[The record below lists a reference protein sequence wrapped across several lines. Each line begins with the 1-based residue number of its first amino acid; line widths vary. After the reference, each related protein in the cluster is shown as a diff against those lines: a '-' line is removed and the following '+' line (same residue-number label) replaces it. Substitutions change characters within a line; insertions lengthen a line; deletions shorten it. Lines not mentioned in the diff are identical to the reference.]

1 MDVTSFLADWSA
13 GDSRSGPRI
22 RQARVRSVDS
32 DPTYTITTGQAV
44 IVPSSA
50 EWGQSEIVANYLG
63 EYPPRPGG
71 SCWYVTDGVD
81 RIILGMM
88 APDGPPSAS
97 ITLAAATAVAS
108 SATTVITTGS
118 VLHDP
123 WNMAESSG
131 TALQIPADG
140 VYSLMAY
147 ASWGANAN
155 GFRQVNLFRNGT
167 TITVNRMAS
176 SPTSNPSH
184 ATLHPGFPMSKGDL
198 VSTSVQQTTSGSI
211 NLNLLTLSAQ
221 YVGRRRTAGTASD
234 VMTDGNFASSSL
246 NVSDVSK
253 WFTYT
258 QGASSVALDQSP
270 NTYLTNVNAVKF
282 TATSGNINGLF
293 STEGIAV
300 VPGQKWQM
308 KWAVKGSVAMTEGV
322 NFSNYMAVY
331 GAASGPV
338 DENLSW
344 GTFILP
350 TVTSPSVTTSYSI
363 QTGTFT
369 IPPGVFVIRLDYE
382 FVQSTGSTR
391 SLWFG
396 NVTLQEIIS

>member
-1 MDVTSFLADWSA
+1 MDVNKFLADWNA
-13 GDSRSGPRI
+13 GEAPTKMRLG
-22 RQARVRSVDS
+22 QARVRSVDS
-32 DPTYTITTGQAV
+32 DPVYTITPGQAV
-44 IVPSSA
+44 IVPTSQ
-50 EWGQSEIVANYLG
+50 EWGTSEIVANYLG

-71 SCWYVTDGVD
+71 SCWYATDGVD

-97 ITLAAATAVAS
+97 IALAAATAVAS

-118 VLHDP
+118 VVHDP

-147 ASWGANAN
+147 ASWAANAN

-221 YVGRRRTAGTASD
+221 YVGRRRSTSGTATLISDGSFENNDITSSESAWNFTNATSATWSLDGSYLKPYTGVVALKGIHAAGTVST
-234 VMTDGNFASSSL
+234 VVSS
-246 NVSDVSK
+246 
-253 WFTYT
+253 
-258 QGASSVALDQSP
+258 
-270 NTYLTNVNAVKF
+270 NTV
-282 TATSGNINGLF
+282 IP
-293 STEGIAV
+293 V
-300 VPGQKWQM
+300 VPRQKLRISAYVQ
-308 KWAVKGSVAMTEGV
+308 ANAFIAPSATT
-322 NFSNYMAVY
+322 
-331 GAASGPV
+331 GAQFMLFTSA
-338 DENLSW
+338 D
-344 GTFILP
+344 GTPEYL
-350 TVTSPSVTTSYSI
+350 
-363 QTGTFT
+363 QTGTTATLAGTTFIT
-369 IPPGVFVIRLDYE
+369 TAYLPITADITVPDGAFVARVG
-382 FVQSTGSTR
+382 FKTMSTATNTV
-391 SLWFG
+391 WWD
-396 NVTLQEIIS
+396 EIVATEVIS

>member
-1 MDVTSFLADWSA
+1 MDVNKFLADWSA
-13 GDSRSGPRI
+13 GEAPTKMRLG
-22 RQARVRSVDS
+22 QARVRSVDS
-32 DPTYTITTGQAV
+32 DPVYTITPGQAV
-44 IVPSSA
+44 IVPTSQ
-50 EWGQSEIVANYLG
+50 EWGTSEIVANYLG

-71 SCWYVTDGVD
+71 SCWYATDGVD

-97 ITLAAATAVAS
+97 IALAAATAVAS

-118 VLHDP
+118 VVHDP

-147 ASWGANAN
+147 ASWAANAN

-221 YVGRRRTAGTASD
+221 YVGRRRSTSGTATLISDGSFENNDITSSESAWNFTNATSATWSLDGSYLKPYTGVVALKGIHAAGTVST
-234 VMTDGNFASSSL
+234 VVSS
-246 NVSDVSK
+246 
-253 WFTYT
+253 
-258 QGASSVALDQSP
+258 
-270 NTYLTNVNAVKF
+270 NTV
-282 TATSGNINGLF
+282 IP
-293 STEGIAV
+293 V
-300 VPGQKWQM
+300 VPRQKLRISAYVQ
-308 KWAVKGSVAMTEGV
+308 ANAFIAPSATT
-322 NFSNYMAVY
+322 
-331 GAASGPV
+331 GAQFMLFTSA
-338 DENLSW
+338 D
-344 GTFILP
+344 GTPEYL
-350 TVTSPSVTTSYSI
+350 
-363 QTGTFT
+363 QTGTTATLAGTTFIT
-369 IPPGVFVIRLDYE
+369 TAYLPITADITVPDGAFVARVG
-382 FVQSTGSTR
+382 FKTMSTATNTV
-391 SLWFG
+391 WWD
-396 NVTLQEIIS
+396 EIVATEVIS

>member
-1 MDVTSFLADWSA
+1 MDVNKFLADWSA
-13 GDSRSGPRI
+13 GEAPTKMRLG
-22 RQARVRSVDS
+22 QARVRSVDS
-32 DPTYTITTGQAV
+32 DPVYTITPGQAV
-44 IVPSSA
+44 IVPTSQ
-50 EWGQSEIVANYLG
+50 EWGTSEIVANYLG

-71 SCWYVTDGVD
+71 SCWYATDGVD

-97 ITLAAATAVAS
+97 IALAAATAVAS

-118 VLHDP
+118 VVHDP

-221 YVGRRRTAGTASD
+221 YVGRRRSTSGTATLISDGSFENNDITSSESAWNFTNATSATWSLDGSYLKPYTGVVALKGIHAAGTVST
-234 VMTDGNFASSSL
+234 VVSS
-246 NVSDVSK
+246 
-253 WFTYT
+253 
-258 QGASSVALDQSP
+258 
-270 NTYLTNVNAVKF
+270 NTV
-282 TATSGNINGLF
+282 IP
-293 STEGIAV
+293 V
-300 VPGQKWQM
+300 VPRQKLRISAYVQ
-308 KWAVKGSVAMTEGV
+308 ANAFIAPSATT
-322 NFSNYMAVY
+322 
-331 GAASGPV
+331 GAQFMLFTSA
-338 DENLSW
+338 D
-344 GTFILP
+344 GTPEYL
-350 TVTSPSVTTSYSI
+350 
-363 QTGTFT
+363 QTGTTATLAGTTFIT
-369 IPPGVFVIRLDYE
+369 TAYLPITADITVPDGAFVARVG
-382 FVQSTGSTR
+382 FKTMSTATNTV
-391 SLWFG
+391 WWD
-396 NVTLQEIIS
+396 EIVATEVIS

>member
-50 EWGQSEIVANYLG
+50 QWGQSEIVANYLG

-97 ITLAAATAVAS
+97 IALAAATAVAS

-118 VLHDP
+118 VVHDP

-140 VYSLMAY
+140 IYSLMAY
-147 ASWGANAN
+147 ASWGVNAN

-167 TITVNRMAS
+167 TITVSRMAS

-198 VSTSVQQTTSGSI
+198 VSTSVQQTTSGNL

-221 YVGRRRTAGTASD
+221 YVGRKRSTTSSD
-234 VMTDGNFASSSL
+234 LLVDPGFEDNSINNPSSA
-246 NVSDVSK
+246 
-253 WFTYT
+253 W
-258 QGASSVALDQSP
+258 
-270 NTYLTNVNAVKF
+270 
-282 TATSGNINGLF
+282 ATSGAGF
-293 STEGIAV
+293 SISPTVVDTGSKLALRYVCSGSTNSFTTTQAYPV
-300 VPGQKWQM
+300 VPRQKYTFTVRANSTISLDPSAKLIVM
-308 KWAVKGSVAMTEGV
+308 LVVVAWDPLNETYSYESTINASV
-322 NFSNYMAVY
+322 NFVN
-331 GAASGPV
+331 SG
-338 DENLSW
+338 W
-344 GTFILP
+344 QTY
-350 TVTSPSVTTSYSI
+350 TVT
-363 QTGTFT
+363 GTVPAGAFLMK
-369 IPPGVFVIRLDYE
+369 P
-382 FVQSTGSTR
+382 
-391 SLWFG
+391 W
-396 NVTLQEIIS
+396 VTLTDIGETNTMSYDNLTLTEIIS